1 MTTLK
6 QPPVSLLDPY
16 QGEVFLPLYS
26 TRVTV
31 TGGEARHGRTS
42 GRAVSDDGGL
52 ELDFRLPRQLGGPGG
67 GTNPE
72 QLLAASYGA
81 CFHGALTL
89 VASRRRVVLPGDVAI
104 TVEVAFGRD
113 PADGLFAL
121 QLAVEVALPG
131 LDDSVAD
138 ALIAE
143 TAAICPYS
151 KMTRAGLAATI
162 TRIG

>member
-1 MTTLK
+1 MTTLSA
-6 QPPVSLLDPY
+6 PPVSLLDPY
-16 QGEVFLPLYS
+16 RGEAFLPLYT

-31 TGGEARHGRTS
+31 TGGEARHGRAS
-42 GRAVSDDGGL
+42 GRALSDDGGL
-52 ELDFRLPRQLGGPGG
+52 DLAFRLPRQLGGPGG

-72 QLLAASYGA
+72 QLLAAGYGA

-89 VASRRRVVLPGDVAI
+89 VATRRKIALPRDLAI
-104 TVEVAFGRD
+104 TVAAAFGRD

-131 LDDSVAD
+131 LDDAMAD

-143 TAAICPYS
+143 TEAICPYA
-151 KMTRAGLAATI
+151 KMTRAGLAATV
-162 TRIG
+162 TRTG